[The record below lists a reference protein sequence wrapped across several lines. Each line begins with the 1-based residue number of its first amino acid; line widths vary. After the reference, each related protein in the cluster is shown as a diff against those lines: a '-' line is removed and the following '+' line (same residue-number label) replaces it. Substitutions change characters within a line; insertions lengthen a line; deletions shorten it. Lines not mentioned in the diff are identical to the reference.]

1 MSARTALFGAL
12 AALALAS
19 APVAHADTLYMKVDG
34 VNGDAPETQPLGKG
48 AFQIYSFTLSTENSD
63 SGKAGSVKDAHFDM
77 PVRGAAV
84 QLFELAA
91 AAKSVPKATF
101 VSVDDEGKPR
111 YRVDFEGVTVSGAGF
126 QTLGNR
132 DALGTDIGFQRLRI
146 TYGEGKTA
154 TVTGWDRVNN
164 KAWK

>member
-1 MSARTALFGAL
+1 MPARTALFGAL

-19 APVAHADTLYMKVDG
+19 AQVAHADALYMKVDG

-48 AFQIYSFTLSTENSD
+48 AFQLYTFTLSTENSD
-63 SGKAGSVKDAHFDM
+63 AGKAGSLKDAHFDM
-77 PVRGAAV
+77 PVRGAAI

-91 AAKSVPKATF
+91 AAKTVPKATF
-101 VSVDDEGKPR
+101 VSVDDEGNAR

-126 QTLGNR
+126 QTLGHR
-132 DALGTDIGFQRLRI
+132 DALATDIGFQRVRI

-154 TVTGWDRVNN
+154 TVTGWDRV
-164 KAWK
+164 KKQAWK

>member
-1 MSARTALFGAL
+1 MSARTALSGAL

-19 APVAHADTLYMKVDG
+19 AHAAHADTLYMKIDG

-48 AFQIYSFTLSTENSD
+48 AFQIYTFTLSTENSD
-63 SGKAGSVKDAHFDM
+63 SGKAGSVKDAHIDM

-91 AAKSVPKATF
+91 SGKTVPKATF
-101 VSVDDEGKPR
+101 VSVDDEGKAR
-111 YRVDFEGVTVSGAGF
+111 YRVDFEGVTLSGAGF

-132 DALGTDIGFQRLRI
+132 DALATDLGFQRVRI
-146 TYGEGKTA
+146 SYGEGKTA
-154 TVTGWDRVNN
+154 TVTGWDRV
-164 KAWK
+164 KRQAWK